1 MTTTTEAAGTAEA
14 ANGPRILVT
23 GATGFIGSA
32 VLRDLAARHGGT
44 GGQVRALVRNVPRP
58 RISRPV
64 IDPGIEYVQG
74 DVTDP
79 ASLRGVCDGIDVLIH
94 LACYI
99 GPDERL
105 CTAVNEHGTQ
115 ALLAE
120 AARAGTR
127 RILTV
132 STTAVYG
139 GGPHRSIGEHDV
151 APAPV
156 SPTSRSRLLAEQ
168 AVLAAGGVVLRPGLV
183 YGTGDE
189 WVVPAVAELL
199 GRVPAWCDGGRAL
212 LSMIAVDDLAR
223 LLTAA
228 AMSYDPVLPPGT
240 VHHANHPEPVSLR
253 DLLIELCLGVGLP
266 LPQEDLTYED
276 YRGRLAAVPGWVT
289 ERQLSLL
296 ATDHWYRS
304 CSVWQLAGC
313 LPEPGFQARMR
324 SYAPWYRAFL
334 DQAPATHPAQP
345 THPVP
350 PTPSVPHSA
359 APSVPTRIE
368 TSA

>member
-1 MTTTTEAAGTAEA
+1 M
-14 ANGPRILVT
+14 LVT

-58 RISRPV
+58 RVSRPV

-79 ASLRGVCDGIDVLIH
+79 ESLRGVCDGIDVLIH

-105 CTAVNEHGTQ
+105 CTAVNELGTH
-115 ALLAE
+115 AVLAE

-127 RILTV
+127 RVLTV
-132 STTAVYG
+132 SPTAVYG

-151 APAPV
+151 VPAPV
-156 SPTSRSRLLAEQ
+156 SPTSRSRLLAER
-168 AVLAAGGVVLRPGLV
+168 AVLAAGGAVLRPGLV

-212 LSMIAVDDLAR
+212 LSVIAVDDLAR
-223 LLTAA
+223 LLTTA

-240 VHHANHPEPVSLR
+240 VHHASHPEPVSLR

-266 LPQEDLTYED
+266 LPQEDLTYDE
-276 YRGRLAAVPGWVT
+276 YCARLAAVPGRVT

-296 ATDHWYRS
+296 ATDHWYGS
-304 CSVWQLAGC
+304 CSVWQLTGC
-313 LPEPGFQARMR
+313 LPGPGFQARMR
-324 SYAPWYRAFL
+324 AYAPWYRAFL
-334 DQAPATHPAQP
+334 DQATRPA
-345 THPVP
+345 P
-350 PTPSVPHSA
+350 PTPPVPAAPRVPHVVAS
-359 APSVPTRIE
+359 SVPTRIE

>member
-1 MTTTTEAAGTAEA
+1 MKTITGATVPAAD
-14 ANGPRILVT
+14 GPRILVT

-58 RISRPV
+58 RVSRPV

-79 ASLRGVCDGIDVLIH
+79 ESLRGVCDGIDVLIH

-105 CTAVNEHGTQ
+105 CTAVNELGTH
-115 ALLAE
+115 AVLAE

-127 RILTV
+127 RVLTV
-132 STTAVYG
+132 SPTAVYG

-151 APAPV
+151 VPAPV
-156 SPTSRSRLLAEQ
+156 SPTSRSRLLAER
-168 AVLAAGGVVLRPGLV
+168 AVLAAGGAVLRPGLV

-212 LSMIAVDDLAR
+212 LSVIAVDDLAR
-223 LLTAA
+223 LLTTA

-240 VHHANHPEPVSLR
+240 VHHASHPEPVSLR

-266 LPQEDLTYED
+266 LPQEDLTYDE
-276 YRGRLAAVPGWVT
+276 YCARLAAVPGRVT

-296 ATDHWYRS
+296 ATDHWYGS
-304 CSVWQLAGC
+304 CSVWQLTGC
-313 LPEPGFQARMR
+313 LPGPGFQARMR
-324 SYAPWYRAFL
+324 AYAPWYRAFL
-334 DQAPATHPAQP
+334 DQATRPA
-345 THPVP
+345 P
-350 PTPSVPHSA
+350 PTPPVPAAPRVPHVVAS
-359 APSVPTRIE
+359 SVPTRIE